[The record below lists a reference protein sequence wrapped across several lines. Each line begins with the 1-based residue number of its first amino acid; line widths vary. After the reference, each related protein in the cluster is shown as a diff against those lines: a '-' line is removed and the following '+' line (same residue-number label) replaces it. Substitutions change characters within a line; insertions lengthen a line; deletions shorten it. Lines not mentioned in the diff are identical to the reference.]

1 MARRRWRAEHAGGEL
16 PWQTPAAPETRS
28 IFADAGIRRA
38 AFAAPSDRMPATPRL
53 RNRFTR
59 NLLHAQSPSPAIGA
73 SPMRPQSTFPRS
85 ANAADRRHPRRPSSS
100 PLQLPEVLA
109 MRKTAT
115 FRPCAGMTR
124 IRFEGFFSVPF
135 ALAPWRVL
143 LVGSAVKRK
152 TDEMRVA
159 RAVVQWRQAGRPSE
173 QQ

>member
-1 MARRRWRAEHAGGEL
+1 
-16 PWQTPAAPETRS
+16 
-28 IFADAGIRRA
+28 
-38 AFAAPSDRMPATPRL
+38 
-53 RNRFTR
+53 
-59 NLLHAQSPSPAIGA
+59 
-73 SPMRPQSTFPRS
+73 
-85 ANAADRRHPRRPSSS
+85 
-100 PLQLPEVLA
+100 LPEVLA

-173 QQ
+173 RR